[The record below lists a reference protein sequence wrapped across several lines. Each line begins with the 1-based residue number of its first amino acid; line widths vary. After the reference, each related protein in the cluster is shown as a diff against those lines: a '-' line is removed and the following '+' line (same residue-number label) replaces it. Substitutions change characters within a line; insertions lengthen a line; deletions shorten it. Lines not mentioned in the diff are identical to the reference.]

1 MSPKATTSRAAAPD
15 SDADIDQFLADHH
28 EDVAAKLAT
37 GRDQL
42 ARGEA
47 VPLESLE
54 ILLRDARAAR

>member
-1 MSPKATTSRAAAPD
+1 MSPKATTSREFAPD
-15 SDADIDQFLADHH
+15 TDADIDQFLANHH

-37 GRDQL
+37 GREQI

-47 VPLESLE
+47 VLLEPLE